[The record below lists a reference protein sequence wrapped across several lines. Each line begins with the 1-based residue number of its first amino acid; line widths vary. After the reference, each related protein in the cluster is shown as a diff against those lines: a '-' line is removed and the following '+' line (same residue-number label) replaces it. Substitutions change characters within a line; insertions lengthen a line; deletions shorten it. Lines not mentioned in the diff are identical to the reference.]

1 MKRRILLAL
10 PAAAAVLTLAGCV
23 TGQPPLFERYGRF
36 ALVSTSASGERE
48 AVNGRFS
55 LRRTSAGL
63 RLNLMTPLNGI
74 LASIEVTPSG
84 AVLETS
90 QNESP
95 LRAATAEELMLR
107 TTGVA
112 VPVETLERWLT
123 MKDGRATE
131 YGWSVRVLKRRGDG
145 MPGTIRASST
155 GVSLTLTMDED

>member
-112 VPVETLERWLT
+112 VLERWLT
-123 MKDGRATE
+123 MKGDRASE
-131 YGWSVRVLKRRGDG
+131 YGWSVRVLKRRDDG

>member
-90 QNESP
+90 QNELP
-95 LRAATAEELMLR
+95 
-107 TTGVA
+107 
-112 VPVETLERWLT
+112 PI
-123 MKDGRATE
+123 GRARPADRT
-131 YGWSVRVLKRRGDG
+131 G
-145 MPGTIRASST
+145 IR
-155 GVSLTLTMDED
+155 

>member
-95 LRAATAEELMLR
+95 LRPPPRSSCSAR
-107 TTGVA
+107 
-112 VPVETLERWLT
+112 
-123 MKDGRATE
+123 
-131 YGWSVRVLKRRGDG
+131 
-145 MPGTIRASST
+145 RASPFPSKPSSA
-155 GVSLTLTMDED
+155 GSQ

>member
-74 LASIEVTPSG
+74 LASIEGTPSG

-123 MKDGRATE
+123 MKDRATE

>member
-63 RLNLMTPLNGI
+63 RLNLMTPLNSI

-107 TTGVA
+107 TTG
-112 VPVETLERWLT
+112 
-123 MKDGRATE
+123 DRASE
-131 YGWSVRVLKRRGDG
+131 YGWSVRVLKRRDDG

>member
-55 LRRTSAGL
+55 L

-123 MKDGRATE
+123 MKGDRASE
-131 YGWSVRVLKRRGDG
+131 YGWSVRVLKRRDDG

>member
-95 LRAATAEELMLR
+95 LRAATAE
-107 TTGVA
+107 
-112 VPVETLERWLT
+112 
-123 MKDGRATE
+123 
-131 YGWSVRVLKRRGDG
+131 
-145 MPGTIRASST
+145 
-155 GVSLTLTMDED
+155 

>member
-1 MKRRILLAL
+1 
-10 PAAAAVLTLAGCV
+10 
-23 TGQPPLFERYGRF
+23 
-36 ALVSTSASGERE
+36 
-48 AVNGRFS
+48 
-55 LRRTSAGL
+55 
-63 RLNLMTPLNGI
+63 MTPLNGI

-123 MKDGRATE
+123 MKGDRASE
-131 YGWSVRVLKRRGDG
+131 YGWSARVLKRRDDG

>member
-1 MKRRILLAL
+1 M
-10 PAAAAVLTLAGCV
+10 
-23 TGQPPLFERYGRF
+23 
-36 ALVSTSASGERE
+36 
-48 AVNGRFS
+48 NGRFS

-123 MKDGRATE
+123 MKGDRASE
-131 YGWSVRVLKRRGDG
+131 YGWSVRVLKRRDDG

>member
-74 LASIEVTPSG
+74 LTSIE
-84 AVLETS
+84 VLETS

-123 MKDGRATE
+123 MKGDRASE
-131 YGWSVRVLKRRGDG
+131 YGWSVRVLKRRDDG

>member
-36 ALVSTSASGERE
+36 APASGERE

-123 MKDGRATE
+123 MKGDRASE
-131 YGWSVRVLKRRGDG
+131 YGWSVRVLKRRDDG

>member
-74 LASIEVTPSG
+74 LAS
-84 AVLETS
+84 
-90 QNESP
+90 NESP

-123 MKDGRATE
+123 MKGDRASE
-131 YGWSVRVLKRRGDG
+131 YGWSVRVLKRRDDG

>member
-95 LRAATAEELMLR
+95 LRAAT
-107 TTGVA
+107 
-112 VPVETLERWLT
+112 VETLERWLT
-123 MKDGRATE
+123 MKGDRASE
-131 YGWSVRVLKRRGDG
+131 YGWSVRVLKRRDDG